1 MDPADLKTLP
11 LFASLSDDELARLSR
26 WADDVDVPAGKH
38 LVEEGAWAWEFF
50 VILDGEAE
58 VFRGSEHLADLG
70 PGDFFGEMGVREH
83 QQRSATVVARTPVR
97 IGVML
102 ERDFHE
108 MEEEMPEVAARITQA
123 IEDRRTR

>member
-11 LFASLSDDELARLSR
+11 LFASLTEGELARLSR

-50 VILDGEAE
+50 VILEGEAE
-58 VFRGSEHLADLG
+58 VFRGSDHLADLG

-83 QQRSATVVARTPVR
+83 QQRSATVVAKTPVR

-123 IEDRRTR
+123 IDDRRTR

>member
-1 MDPADLKTLP
+1 VDPADLKTLP
-11 LFASLSDDELARLSR
+11 LFASLTDGELERLSR

-50 VILDGEAE
+50 VILEGEAE
-58 VFRGSEHLADLG
+58 VLRDGQHLADLG

-83 QQRSATVVARTPVR
+83 QQRSATVVARTRVR

-108 MEEEMPEVAARITQA
+108 MEEEMPEVAARITAA
-123 IEDRRTR
+123 IEERRNR